1 MKFARI
7 LSFSLAA
14 CLLAACGSDETL
26 PVGGGDGEIVIAL
39 QSSGTP
45 ASRVSLAGSDPLQ
58 HVTYVQVYAFKGT
71 GDDARCVVSENA
83 MWHRQEG
90 QIAAQYYKLRT
101 RLDAGE
107 YTFLAVG
114 IDNPLTGDRLP
125 DTSLRGAATAY
136 GLPDAIE
143 AGDGVTTGTRLA
155 DAYARLAA
163 GKSADDI
170 ASAELMAGFA
180 QAEWNRVDDITVA
193 LELRRRVAGVQCYL
207 TNVPEGVTKIE
218 LICATPQYSNV
229 PLCKQAE
236 EADFG
241 TEQLGEETEVL
252 LSMPVNDEVLAAE
265 SVTLADGST
274 IAKQRGSVY
283 AAAFLLPIPQQQAML
298 TLRLTNASGTE
309 VKNVKLDTGEG
320 AYTYDFPLRANW
332 LYSIGHKSADIDEPE
347 DLGGKMTD
355 IVIDGNWQV
364 DVDIPL

>member
-1 MKFARI
+1 MKFAQI

-14 CLLAACGSDETL
+14 CLLAACGGDEAL
-26 PVGGGDGEIVIAL
+26 PVGGGEGEIVIAL

-45 ASRVSLAGSDPLQ
+45 ASRVSLAGSAPLQ
-58 HVTYVQVYAFKGT
+58 HVTYVQVYVFNGT
-71 GDDARCVVSENA
+71 GSDARCVASENA

-90 QIAAQYYKLRT
+90 QIAAQYYKLRA
-101 RLDAGE
+101 RLAEGQ

-125 DTSLRGAATAY
+125 DTSLPGVATAY

-143 AGDGVTTGTRLA
+143 AGDGVTTGTQLA
-155 DAYARLAA
+155 DAYARLAS
-163 GKSADDI
+163 GKSVADI

-180 QAEWNRVDDITVA
+180 QAEWNSVDDITVA
-193 LELRRRVAGVQCYL
+193 LTLQRRVAGVQCYL

-218 LICATPQYSNV
+218 LICATSQYSDV
-229 PLCKQAE
+229 PLCKQPE
-236 EADFG
+236 DNDFG
-241 TEQLGEETEVL
+241 TGQLDGETVL
-252 LSMPVNDEVLAAE
+252 LSIPVTDEVLAAE

-283 AAAFLLPIPQQQAML
+283 AAAFLLPIPQQEAML
-298 TLRLTNASGTE
+298 TLRLTSGS
-309 VKNVKLDTGEG
+309 VNDKKVKLDTGEG

-332 LYSIGHKSADIDEPE
+332 LYSIGHKSADVDDPE
-347 DLGGKMTD
+347 DLGGETTD
-355 IVIDGNWQV
+355 IVIDGNWQA